1 MANGDAVNGST
12 GNGSTGNGDAG
23 SGDAGRGRART
34 AAPGSVV
41 LVLAAAVAGAWGV
54 GALADGVDGADGV
67 RDALRGDGL
76 AVFGGYGAAV
86 LAGSALRTATPK
98 YRSRPVGAV
107 WAGAVLAL
115 AFGALLALLAW
126 PVAEIAPAT
135 GHDPVSNR
143 DPGFVYPLWLAFTL
157 LPPALAAA
165 GVQMGLP
172 LAPQPK
178 TGTGTGIEA
187 RGGSGVRART
197 SLPLPAA
204 DTVRRGVLRGLAW
217 GAAPFG
223 LLLLLSAL

>member
-1 MANGDAVNGST
+1 MADGDAVNGST
-12 GNGSTGNGDAG
+12 GDGTTGATTGT
-23 SGDAGRGRART
+23 RT
-34 AAPGSVV
+34 AAPGSVA

-54 GALADGVDGADGV
+54 GALTDGVDWADGL

-86 LAGSALRTATPK
+86 LAGSVLRTATPK

-107 WAGAVLAL
+107 WAGAALAL
-115 AFGALLALLAW
+115 LFGVLVALLAW
-126 PVAEIAPAT
+126 PVAEIAPAA
-135 GHDPVSNR
+135 GHNPVSNR

-157 LPPALAAA
+157 LPPALASA

-178 TGTGTGIEA
+178 AGDGDGA
-187 RGGSGVRART
+187 GGETGVRARAAL
-197 SLPLPAA
+197 SLPAG
-204 DTVRRGVLRGLAW
+204 DTMRRGVLRGLAW
-217 GAAPFG
+217 GAAPLA

>member
-1 MANGDAVNGST
+1 MVNGDAVNGST
-12 GNGSTGNGDAG
+12 GSGDAG
-23 SGDAGRGRART
+23 SHRART
-34 AAPGSVV
+34 AAPGSVA

-76 AVFGGYGAAV
+76 AVFGGYAAAV
-86 LAGSALRTATPK
+86 LAGSALRTATPQ

-115 AFGALLALLAW
+115 AFGALVALLAW
-126 PVAEIAPAT
+126 PVAEIAPAA
-135 GHDPVSNR
+135 GHAPVSNR

-178 TGTGTGIEA
+178 AGTEAGGGSGTKAGTKA
-187 RGGSGVRART
+187 GGGSGVQARR

-217 GAAPFG
+217 GAAPFA

>member
-1 MANGDAVNGST
+1 MMNGDAVNGST
-12 GNGSTGNGDAG
+12 GNGDAG
-23 SGDAGRGRART
+23 SGNAGSHRART
-34 AAPGSVV
+34 AAPGSVA

-76 AVFGGYGAAV
+76 AVFGGYAAAV
-86 LAGSALRTATPK
+86 LAGSALRTATPQ

-115 AFGALLALLAW
+115 AFGALVALLAW
-126 PVAEIAPAT
+126 PVAEIAPAA
-135 GHDPVSNR
+135 GHAPVSNR

-178 TGTGTGIEA
+178 AGTEAGGGSGTKAGTKA
-187 RGGSGVRART
+187 GGGSGVQARR

-217 GAAPFG
+217 VRKARTG
-223 LLLLLSAL
+223 